1 LRINFDTMKRSLL
14 LALTLLFFC
23 SCADN
28 TRQEND
34 LRNDILK
41 VHDKVMDK
49 EEILMKNKSRLDSL
63 LKLPAKDTSE
73 KTNMKAISLKL
84 VAAEQ
89 AMEDWMGK
97 FQPDMTGK
105 SHDEVMKYYTDQKK
119 QVTAVDSQVNV
130 VIKESNQY
138 LSTHKIK

>member
-1 LRINFDTMKRSLL
+1 MKHILIS
-14 LALTLLFFC
+14 ALTLLFFY

-28 TRQEND
+28 TKQEKN
-34 LRNDILK
+34 LLNDILK
-41 VHDKVMDK
+41 VHDKVMNKD
-49 EEILMKNKSRLDSL
+49 ELLMKHKSRLDSL
-63 LKLPAKDTSE
+63 LKMPAKDTAE
-73 KTNMKAISLKL
+73 RVNIRGIDLRLT
-84 VAAEQ
+84 AAEE
-89 AMEDWMGK
+89 AMENWMTK

-130 VIKESNQY
+130 AIKESTQY

>member
-1 LRINFDTMKRSLL
+1 MKRLPL
-14 LALTLLFFC
+14 LALTFLFFY

-73 KTNMKAISLKL
+73 KTNMKAVSLKL

-97 FQPDMTGK
+97 FQPDMTVK

-119 QVTAVDSQVNV
+119 QVTAIDSQVN
-130 VIKESNQY
+130 
-138 LSTHKIK
+138 

>member
-1 LRINFDTMKRSLL
+1 MKRLLITL
-14 LALTLLFFC
+14 LAALILY

-28 TRQEND
+28 TKEEKN
-34 LRNDILK
+34 LLNDILK
-41 VHDKVMDK
+41 VHDKVMGND
-49 EEILMKNKSRLDSL
+49 EVLMKNQSHLDSL
-63 LKLPAKDTSE
+63 LKSKLKDTAE
-73 KTNMKAISLKL
+73 KTNVKAIDMKV
-84 VAAEQ
+84 VAAQE
-89 AMEDWMGK
+89 AMESWMGK

-138 LSTHKIK
+138 LSDHKIK

>member
-1 LRINFDTMKRSLL
+1 MKRLPL
-14 LALTLLFFC
+14 LALTLLFFY
-23 SCADN
+23 SCTDN
-28 TRQEND
+28 TQQEKN
-34 LRNDILK
+34 LLNDILK
-41 VHDKVMDK
+41 VHDKVMNKD
-49 EEILMKNKSRLDSL
+49 EIMMKNKSRLDTL

-130 VIKESNQY
+130 AIKESNQY
-138 LSTHKIK
+138 LSTYKNK

>member
-1 LRINFDTMKRSLL
+1 MKRLLL
-14 LALTLLFFC
+14 LALTFLLFY

-28 TRQEND
+28 TRQEKT
-34 LRNDILK
+34 LLNDILK
-41 VHDKVMDK
+41 VHDKVMNKD
-49 EEILMKNKSRLDSL
+49 ELLMKNKSRLDSL

-73 KTNMKAISLKL
+73 KTNMRAIGLKL

-105 SHDEVMKYYTDQKK
+105 SHDEIMKYYTDQKK
-119 QVTAVDSQVNV
+119 QVAAVDSQVNV
-130 VIKESNQY
+130 AITESDQY

>member
-1 LRINFDTMKRSLL
+1 MKHILIS
-14 LALTLLFFC
+14 ALTLLFFY

-28 TRQEND
+28 TKQEKN
-34 LRNDILK
+34 LLNDILK
-41 VHDKVMDK
+41 VHDKVMNKDELLIK
-49 EEILMKNKSRLDSL
+49 HKSRLDSL
-63 LKLPAKDTSE
+63 LKMPAKDTAE
-73 KTNMKAISLKL
+73 RVNIRGIDLRLT
-84 VAAEQ
+84 AAEE
-89 AMEDWMGK
+89 AMENWMTK

-130 VIKESNQY
+130 AIKESTQY